1 LGGVWAELEHKY
13 VEKMYPP
20 GAETTSLMS
29 FSFVGF
35 HVKYMLIC
43 PLVRVLIGLGELII
57 TSPLTENE
65 NVAVF
70 PIAKSLTIAPPIS
83 TLISPEASTN
93 QRSFTLSRAR
103 MERTKDVRG
112 KNHGNL
118 TVPVIIEH
126 NILCTGGGCRL
137 CLCIKIAS
145 TPPN

>member
-1 LGGVWAELEHKY
+1 
-13 VEKMYPP
+13 MYPP
-20 GAETTSLMS
+20 GAETTGLMS

-35 HVKYMLIC
+35 HVEYMLIC
-43 PLVRVLIGLGELII
+43 PPVRVLTGPGESII
-57 TSPLTENE
+57 TSPTENE

-70 PIAKSLTIAPPIS
+70 SAANSLTIASPTS
-83 TLISPEASTN
+83 ALISPEVSTN

-112 KNHGNL
+112 KNRGNL
-118 TVPVIIEH
+118 TVPVITEH